1 MGNYYYELQITV
13 YELRLYTL
21 MPKKTTNKEE
31 AHLENNAGRIEP
43 LGIVEEMEKAYI
55 DYAMSV
61 IVSRALP
68 DVRDGLKPVHRRILY
83 AMWDIGLKSTAK
95 FRKSANVVGEV
106 MAKYHPHGDSAI
118 YDAMARLAQDFST
131 RYQLVWGQGNFGS
144 MDGDAPAAMRYTEA
158 KLQKLAEEMLFDIE
172 KDTVDFS
179 PNYDGTQKEPRVLPA
194 KVPQLLLNGTVGIA
208 VGMATNIPPHNL
220 GELIDGTVALIENPE
235 TTIDDLVK
243 LIPGPDFPTGAQVFD
258 KDALR
263 EAYATGRGKTVIR
276 SVTDIVERKGKKDE
290 YDIIVTE
297 IPYQVNKATLLE
309 RIAEL
314 VKTKK
319 LDGIK
324 DLRDE
329 SDRDGVRIVIE
340 IKKGAFPKKILNQLF
355 KHTQLQDSFHYNML
369 ALVDGIQPRI
379 LDLKSILEHYIEH
392 RRIVVKRRTEFDL
405 EKAKNREHIL
415 EGLMLALNKIDAVIK
430 TIKEAKDNEEAKSKL
445 MTKFKLTEIQAI
457 AILEMKLRQ
466 LAGLERLKIETELKE
481 KQKLIKELEALL
493 KSKQK
498 MDNLIVTELTD
509 IKEKYADER
518 KTKVIPHAVDKF
530 SHEDLI
536 PDEPTIVMLTQD
548 GYIKRLPPDT
558 FRTQTR
564 GGKGVAGL
572 TTREEDVVEHF
583 FSTTTHKDILF
594 FTSKGRVFQLKAYE
608 IPVASRTAKGQ
619 GIVNFLQLGPDE
631 KVSSILPLDQI
642 EKEKYLAMITR
653 QGTVKKVPLDQFK
666 KVRRSGLIAIRL
678 KGEDELE
685 WVKPV
690 ADKDEVMLVS
700 KLGQAIR
707 FKEKEL
713 RPMGRPASGVRGI
726 RLKKADEVVGMCII
740 HNGSKAKQYV
750 LVVSAH
756 GVGKM
761 TDVEQ
766 YRAQSRGGS
775 GIKTMNVTA
784 KTGDVVTSFA
794 VNEDDIKDTEEGNKG
809 DLIIISRAGQVIRLP
824 LKSVS
829 KLGRTAQGVRLMRFK
844 AEGDTVANVTLV

>member
-1 MGNYYYELQITV
+1 MP
-13 YELRLYTL
+13 
-21 MPKKTTNKEE
+21 PKKKNLIKDPEE
-31 AHLENNAGRIEP
+31 QNLNTGRVEP
-43 LGIVEEMEKAYI
+43 LGIVEEMEKSYI

-83 AMWDIGLKSTAK
+83 AMWDIGLKSSAR

-106 MAKYHPHGDSAI
+106 MAKYHPHGDLSI
-118 YDAMARLAQDFST
+118 YDAMARLAQDFNT
-131 RYQLVWGQGNFGS
+131 RYMLVWGQGNFGS
-144 MDGDAPAAMRYTEA
+144 MDGDRPAAMRYTES
-158 KLQKLAEEMLFDIE
+158 KLQRISEELLLDIE
-172 KDTVDFS
+172 KDTVDFR
-179 PNYDGTQKEPRVLPA
+179 PNYDGTQKEPSVLPA
-194 KVPQLLLNGTVGIA
+194 KIPQLLLNGTVGIA

-220 GELIDGTVALIENPE
+220 SELIDGSIALIENPE
-235 TTIDDLVK
+235 TTIDELVK
-243 LIPGPDFPTGAQVFD
+243 LIPGPDFPTGAQVYD
-258 KDALR
+258 KDALK
-263 EAYATGRGKTVIR
+263 EAYATGRGKTVVR
-276 SVTDIVERKGKKDE
+276 SVTEIIERKGKKDE
-290 YDIIVTE
+290 YDILVTE

-309 RIAEL
+309 KIADL

-319 LDGIK
+319 IDGIK

-329 SDRDGVRIVIE
+329 SNREGVRIVIE
-340 IKKGAFPKKILNQLF
+340 IKKGAYPKKILNQLF
-355 KHTQLQDSFHYNML
+355 KQTQLQDTFHYNML
-369 ALVDGIQPRI
+369 ALVDGIQPRV
-379 LDLKSILEHYIEH
+379 LDLKSILEYHIIH
-392 RRIVVKRRTEFDL
+392 RQVVVKRRTEFDL
-405 EKAKNREHIL
+405 DKAKKREHIL

-430 TIKEAKDNEEAKSKL
+430 TIKQAKDNDDAKKKL
-445 MTKFKLTEIQAI
+445 MTKFKLTELQSI

-466 LAGLERLKIETELKE
+466 LAGLERLKIETELKD
-481 KQKLIKELEALL
+481 KQKLIKTLEALL
-493 KSKQK
+493 KSKAK
-498 MDNLIVTELTD
+498 MNAVIIDELKE
-509 IKEKYADER
+509 IKEKYGDER
-518 KTKVIPHAVDKF
+518 RTKVIPHAVDSF

-536 PDEPTIVMLTQD
+536 PDEQTIVMLTQD

-631 KVSSILPLDQI
+631 NVSSVLPLDQL
-642 EKEKYLAMITR
+642 EKEKFLAMITK
-653 QGTVKKVPLDQFK
+653 QGTVKKVQLDQFQ

-678 KGEDELE
+678 KGDDELQ

-690 ADKDEVMLVS
+690 ANKDEIMLVS

-726 RLKKADEVVGMCII
+726 RLKKSDEVIGMCII
-740 HNGSKAKQYV
+740 RGGDDSKQYI

-756 GVGKM
+756 GVGKL
-761 TDVEQ
+761 TTVSQ
-766 YRAQSRGGS
+766 YRVQSRGGS
-775 GIKTMNVTA
+775 GIKTMKIKK
-784 KTGDVVTSFA
+784 KTGEVVTSFA
-794 VNEDDIKDTEEGNKG
+794 VTTDDIKGSDKETAETKG
-809 DLIIISRAGQVIRLP
+809 DLIIISKAGQVIRLP

-844 AEGDTVANVTLV
+844 AEGDIVANVTLV